1 MLRAMYPPITQN
13 ETRNRELRLEL
24 SQRASNRRYRAHD
37 RQLVTYLRRRGALRP
52 TIQAAA

>member
-1 MLRAMYPPITQN
+1 MYPPTKQI

-24 SQRASNRRYRAHD
+24 SQGASNRRYRAHD